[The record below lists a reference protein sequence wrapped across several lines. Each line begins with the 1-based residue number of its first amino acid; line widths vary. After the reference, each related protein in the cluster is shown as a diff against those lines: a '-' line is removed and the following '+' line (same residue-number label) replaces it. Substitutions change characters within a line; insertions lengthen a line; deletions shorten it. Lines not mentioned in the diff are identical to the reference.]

1 MKKKRMAL
9 ILPGLGY
16 HSDKPLLYYAKKL
29 FRQRGYQIEEIT
41 YQNLPEWNKGNL
53 EAVGEIVTQQAEK
66 AFAQIDTQSYE
77 EIVFISKSIG
87 SVAACRL
94 IQKWRKEWKHICFT
108 PVEVT
113 IPLLESGK
121 TIVFS
126 GTSDP
131 FIDCSKLKQVC
142 REKKI
147 PLYLIDEGN
156 HSLETGDIIGDI
168 EKLRQIMKKL

>member
-41 YQNLPEWNKGNL
+41 YQNLPEWNKENL

-77 EIVFISKSIG
+77 EIVFISKHWISCCMQTDPEVEERVETYLLYTGGGHDPAAGIRENHCVFRNQRSIY
-87 SVAACRL
+87 RL
-94 IQKWRKEWKHICFT
+94 F
-108 PVEVT
+108 
-113 IPLLESGK
+113 
-121 TIVFS
+121 
-126 GTSDP
+126 
-131 FIDCSKLKQVC
+131 
-142 REKKI
+142 
-147 PLYLIDEGN
+147 
-156 HSLETGDIIGDI
+156 
-168 EKLRQIMKKL
+168 